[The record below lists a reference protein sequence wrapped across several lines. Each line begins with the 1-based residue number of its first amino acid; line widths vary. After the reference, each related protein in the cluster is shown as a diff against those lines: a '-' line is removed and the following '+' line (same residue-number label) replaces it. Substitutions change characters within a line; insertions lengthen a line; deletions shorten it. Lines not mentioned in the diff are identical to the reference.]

1 MPIGSTPSLATMLG
15 TSFTFW
21 KNISNQRSR
30 FMPFQIT
37 RSADC
42 ALTMSSGVGW

>member
-1 MPIGSTPSLATMLG
+1 MPIGSTPSVTTTLG
-15 TSFTFW
+15 TSFTFS
-21 KNISNQRSR
+21 KNFSNQRSR
-30 FMPFQIT
+30 FMPFQST